1 MFIASHFCFVRKE
14 TVSNSLVKISMIFV
28 HSCPDETRMAV
39 FSVPFPQTKFPNV
52 FVPGYLLGF
61 PTTLFPVQS
70 YGLYVSRCTGGGI
83 VSLSVV
89 LRV

>member
-1 MFIASHFCFVRKE
+1 MQANKNTERKVE
-14 TVSNSLVKISMIFV
+14 TNKLCKIFK
-28 HSCPDETRMAV
+28 PRTA
-39 FSVPFPQTKFPNV
+39 
-52 FVPGYLLGF
+52 GYGLGF
-61 PTTLFPVQS
+61 PATLFPVQS